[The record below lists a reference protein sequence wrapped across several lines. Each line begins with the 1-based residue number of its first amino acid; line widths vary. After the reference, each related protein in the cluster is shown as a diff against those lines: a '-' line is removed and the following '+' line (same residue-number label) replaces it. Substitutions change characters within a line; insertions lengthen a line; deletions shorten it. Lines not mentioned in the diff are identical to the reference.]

1 MTGVEHVIHFQLPR
15 TADAYVHRSGRTAR
29 AGQAGLGLI
38 LLAPEE
44 KSAQRALFKQLG
56 RGALDLNG
64 RADTAGDDLEELP
77 VEYSILDRLQKRLD
91 IAKKIENAEHKSA
104 KAHNE
109 EKWLRNA
116 AESMELDVGQTKCA
130 R

>member
-1 MTGVEHVIHFQLPR
+1 MRQSLVYC
-15 TADAYVHRSGRTAR
+15 ADV
-29 AGQAGLGLI
+29 
-38 LLAPEE
+38 
-44 KSAQRALFKQLG
+44 
-56 RGALDLNG
+56 
-64 RADTAGDDLEELP
+64 AGDDLEELP